1 MPSSNPV
8 DYGADPCGLRNSA
21 WAINECLLAAGRCD
35 FPAGTFLLGSS
46 PGANITQSQRTGG
59 YTTFTTA
66 TPHGLVLGEKITLY
80 GLTVIYIDPST
91 GAASN
96 LGPGQLGFQVTA
108 IYSPNS
114 FQVLMPGANT
124 PLAVENGWINLIG
137 GGYTSSLVLG
147 YGNAIDNVEFVGKGI
162 GQTTLKFA
170 NHTSTKRLD
179 TYGFNIQM
187 IKTLGNYPGNG
198 AVGGV
203 GAYPGRPVD
212 SVNCKNTLIQGITFD
227 GNYTN
232 NSVADIAISSVS
244 RTGGVNTYTTAYPH
258 FITAV
263 ATPSYSPPVVPSPYT
278 NVSEINQYISN
289 VTVGGASDISFNG
302 YGYVQNITQTTFQ
315 RDFRAVIIGGRNNG
329 FADIYTKHPE
339 WNFGFTLGDTVVIT
353 GMTDPAFNGTKTVAG
368 FLPGGQEFYC
378 SRITAPITLPAQN
391 GRVYS
396 PVYYPDVPATAQTT
410 AGVNSSYTV
419 AGINHRG
426 ENAVFRDNQFYDFG
440 VGIADAETFIA
451 LSFLPMTVNTETQ
464 GARVINNKFGYQGR
478 NSIQSVLYPGNAE
491 ANTQCAIGG
500 FSSLIDPINVVS
512 RSAGVATYTCVMKHT
527 LRVGDV
533 VPVTMTAVQVVQRN
547 AGVATYTTYGR
558 HFANVGATVKI
569 QGILTDPSFNG
580 TWTVASIVD
589 DFNFTVAQVLPNVP
603 ATVVGN
609 ASYQP
614 PVSANATVVS
624 VPNSNQFTVA
634 APGPNILPG
643 LYLDGSVEMLRSQR
657 ILAAGCTFERNEV
670 RGGPNKVN
678 QQSPVHAITVRETL
692 NAEVRYNNFDGFTG
706 TCFYV
711 DSYQHFGTRI
721 HNNSALDICAFIALN
736 VQDWYELI
744 GPLTANP
751 NPYSTLISAHRDMV
765 VENNDVLLQGPGTW
779 YYQTAFDPLDAA
791 FIVLNHDVDRSK
803 WYYPT
808 DYQIP
813 IASVSRNGSGIS
825 TFTTASAHE
834 LQVGMQ
840 ISTVGVTDGTFNGVF
855 TVASTPATTTFTVA
869 NPGAV
874 VSSSGGFVG
883 INTPVKF
890 NWEMLPIAYQRTANV
905 ATFTTNK
912 VHHLSI
918 GDHVTTEGFLNTSFN
933 DENIVTGTPTPTT
946 FTCANVGPDV
956 PLTSATGSFFRYVSN
971 VQITCNTVRRLS
983 GQDLVRNN
991 GGRFGAVF
999 LAGRPD
1005 RCVAPLDQ
1013 FFYFDCPEGC
1023 LDLQCDPGPCKPND
1037 YSYRI

>member
-46 PGANITQSQRTGG
+46 PGAKIINRIRTGG
-59 YTTFTTA
+59 VATFNTS
-66 TPHGLVLGEKITLY
+66 TPHGLVTNEKITLY
-80 GLTVIYIDPST
+80 GFSDSTFNGT
-91 GAASN
+91 GAS
-96 LGPGQLGFQVTA
+96 QLGFQVVSIINPTRFTA
-108 IYSPNS
+108 A
-114 FQVLMPGANT
+114 VPGPDT
-124 PLAVENGWINLIG
+124 GLVTEDGWINLIG

-212 SVNCKNTLIQGITFD
+212 SINCKNTLIQGITFD

-500 FSSLIDPINVVS
+500 FSSLVNPINVVS

-533 VPVTMTAVQVVQRN
+533 VTVSGFSAAPTFNGTATVISVPDSYRFTAAN
-547 AGVATYTTYGR
+547 AGV
-558 HFANVGATVKI
+558 NVV
-569 QGILTDPSFNG
+569 
-580 TWTVASIVD
+580 
-589 DFNFTVAQVLPNVP
+589 
-603 ATVVGN
+603 
-609 ASYQP
+609 
-614 PVSANATVVS
+614 
-624 VPNSNQFTVA
+624 
-634 APGPNILPG
+634 PG
-643 LYLDGSVEMLRSQR
+643 LYIDGSVEMLRSQR

-883 INTPVKF
+883 INIPVKF

>member
-46 PGANITQSQRTGG
+46 PGAKIINRIRTGG
-59 YTTFTTA
+59 VATFNTS
-66 TPHGLVLGEKITLY
+66 TPHGLVTNEKITLY
-80 GLTVIYIDPST
+80 GFSDSTFNGT
-91 GAASN
+91 GAS
-96 LGPGQLGFQVTA
+96 QLGFQVVSIINPTRFTA
-108 IYSPNS
+108 A
-114 FQVLMPGANT
+114 VPGPDT
-124 PLAVENGWINLIG
+124 GLVTEDGWINLIG

-212 SVNCKNTLIQGITFD
+212 SINCKNTLIQGITFD

-263 ATPSYSPPVVPSPYT
+263 ATPSYSPPVVPSPYI

-353 GMTDPAFNGTKTVAG
+353 GMTDPAFNGTKTVDG

-378 SRITAPITLPAQN
+378 FRATAPITLPAQN

-396 PVYYPDVPATAQTT
+396 PTYYPDVPATAQTT

-500 FSSLIDPINVVS
+500 FSSLVNPINVVS

-533 VPVTMTAVQVVQRN
+533 VTVSGFSAAPTFNGTATVISVPDSYRFTAAN
-547 AGVATYTTYGR
+547 AGV
-558 HFANVGATVKI
+558 NV
-569 QGILTDPSFNG
+569 
-580 TWTVASIVD
+580 
-589 DFNFTVAQVLPNVP
+589 
-603 ATVVGN
+603 
-609 ASYQP
+609 
-614 PVSANATVVS
+614 
-624 VPNSNQFTVA
+624 
-634 APGPNILPG
+634 LPG
-643 LYLDGSVEMLRSQR
+643 LYIDGSVEMLRSQR

-692 NAEVRYNNFDGFTG
+692 NAEVRYNNFNGFTG

>member
-46 PGANITQSQRTGG
+46 PGAKIINRIRTGG
-59 YTTFTTA
+59 VATFNTS
-66 TPHGLVLGEKITLY
+66 TPHGLIANEKITLY
-80 GLTVIYIDPST
+80 GFSDSTFNGT
-91 GAASN
+91 GAS
-96 LGPGQLGFQVTA
+96 QLGFQVVSIINPTRFTA
-108 IYSPNS
+108 A
-114 FQVLMPGANT
+114 VPGADT
-124 PLAVENGWINLIG
+124 GLVTEDGWINLIG

-147 YGNAIDNVEFVGKGI
+147 YGLATDNVEFVGKGI

-212 SVNCKNTLIQGITFD
+212 ATNCKNTLIQGITFD

-244 RTGGVNTYTTAYPH
+244 RTAGVNTYTTAYPH
-258 FITAV
+258 FITAG

-302 YGYVQNITQTTFQ
+302 YGYVQNITQNTFQ

-329 FADIYTKHPE
+329 FADIYTKHPQ

-396 PVYYPDVPATAQTT
+396 PTYYPDVPATAQTT

-500 FSSLIDPINVVS
+500 FSSLVNPINVVS

-533 VPVTMTAVQVVQRN
+533 VAVSGFSADPTFNGTVTVISVPDNYRFTAAN
-547 AGVATYTTYGR
+547 AGV
-558 HFANVGATVKI
+558 NV
-569 QGILTDPSFNG
+569 
-580 TWTVASIVD
+580 
-589 DFNFTVAQVLPNVP
+589 VP
-603 ATVVGN
+603 GK
-609 ASYQP
+609 Y
-614 PVSANATVVS
+614 
-624 VPNSNQFTVA
+624 
-634 APGPNILPG
+634 I
-643 LYLDGSVEMLRSQR
+643 DGSVEMLRSQR

-721 HNNSALDICAFIALN
+721 HNNSALEICAFIALN

-813 IASVSRNGSGIS
+813 INPPLASPAGASRDGSGIS
-825 TFTTASAHE
+825 TFTTQSAHE
-834 LQVGMQ
+834 LQVGMEV
-840 ISTVGVTDGTFNGVF
+840 SVVGVADGTFNGVF
-855 TVASTPATTTFTVA
+855 TVLTVPAANQFTVT

-874 VSSSGGFVG
+874 TASAGGFVG
-883 INTPVKF
+883 INLPVKF
-890 NWEMLPIAYQRTANV
+890 PWEMLPIAYQRTSNV

-912 VHHLSI
+912 AHHLSI
-918 GDHVTTEGFLNTSFN
+918 GDHVTTEGFINTSFN

-956 PLTSATGSFFRYVSN
+956 AFTSATGSFFRYVSN

-991 GGRFGAVF
+991 GGRFGATF

-1013 FFYFDCPEGC
+1013 FFYFDCPGGC

>member
-46 PGANITQSQRTGG
+46 PGAKIINRIRTGG
-59 YTTFTTA
+59 VATFNTS
-66 TPHGLVLGEKITLY
+66 TPHGLVTNEKITLY
-80 GLTVIYIDPST
+80 GFSDSTFNGT
-91 GAASN
+91 GAS
-96 LGPGQLGFQVTA
+96 QLGFQVVSIINPTRFTA
-108 IYSPNS
+108 A
-114 FQVLMPGANT
+114 VPGPDT
-124 PLAVENGWINLIG
+124 GLVTEDGWINLIG

-329 FADIYTKHPE
+329 FADIYTKHPQ

-396 PVYYPDVPATAQTT
+396 PTYYPDVPATAQTT

-500 FSSLIDPINVVS
+500 FSSLVNPINVVS

-533 VPVTMTAVQVVQRN
+533 VTVSGFSAAPTFNGTATVISVPDSYRFTAAN
-547 AGVATYTTYGR
+547 AGV
-558 HFANVGATVKI
+558 NVV
-569 QGILTDPSFNG
+569 
-580 TWTVASIVD
+580 
-589 DFNFTVAQVLPNVP
+589 
-603 ATVVGN
+603 
-609 ASYQP
+609 
-614 PVSANATVVS
+614 
-624 VPNSNQFTVA
+624 
-634 APGPNILPG
+634 PG
-643 LYLDGSVEMLRSQR
+643 LYIDGSVEMLRSQR

-883 INTPVKF
+883 INIPVKF

>member
-21 WAINECLLAAGRCD
+21 WAINECLLTAGRCD

-46 PGANITQSQRTGG
+46 PGAKIINRIRTGG
-59 YTTFTTA
+59 VATFNTS
-66 TPHGLVLGEKITLY
+66 TPHGLVANEKITLY
-80 GLTVIYIDPST
+80 GFSDSTFNGT
-91 GAASN
+91 GAS
-96 LGPGQLGFQVTA
+96 QFGFQVVSIINPTRFTA
-108 IYSPNS
+108 A
-114 FQVLMPGANT
+114 VPGADT
-124 PLAVENGWINLIG
+124 GLVTEDGWINLIG

-147 YGNAIDNVEFVGKGI
+147 YGLATDNVEFVGKGI

-187 IKTLGNYPGNG
+187 IKTLGNYAGSG
-198 AVGGV
+198 VVGGA

-212 SVNCKNTLIQGITFD
+212 ATNCKNTLIQGITFD
-227 GNYTN
+227 GNYAN
-232 NSVADIAISSVS
+232 NSVADIAITSVS
-244 RTGGVNTYTTAYPH
+244 RTAGVNTYTTAYPH
-258 FITAV
+258 FITAA

-278 NVSEINQYISN
+278 NFSEINQYISN
-289 VTVGGASDISFNG
+289 VTIGGVSDISFNG
-302 YGYVQNITQTTFQ
+302 YGYVQNITQQTFQ

-329 FADIYTKHPE
+329 FADIYTKHPQ

-396 PVYYPDVPATAQTT
+396 PTYYPDVPATAQTT

-451 LSFLPMTVNTETQ
+451 LSFLPMTVDTETQ
-464 GARVINNKFGYQGR
+464 GVRVINNKFGYQGR

-500 FSSLIDPINVVS
+500 FSSLVNPINVVS

-533 VPVTMTAVQVVQRN
+533 VAVSGFSADPTFNGTVTVISVPDNYRFTAAN
-547 AGVATYTTYGR
+547 AGV
-558 HFANVGATVKI
+558 NV
-569 QGILTDPSFNG
+569 
-580 TWTVASIVD
+580 
-589 DFNFTVAQVLPNVP
+589 VP
-603 ATVVGN
+603 GK
-609 ASYQP
+609 Y
-614 PVSANATVVS
+614 
-624 VPNSNQFTVA
+624 
-634 APGPNILPG
+634 I
-643 LYLDGSVEMLRSQR
+643 DGSVEMLRSQR

-721 HNNSALDICAFIALN
+721 HNNSALEICAFIALN

-813 IASVSRNGSGIS
+813 INPPLASPAGASRDGSGIS
-825 TFTTASAHE
+825 TFTTQSAHE
-834 LQVGMQ
+834 LQVGMEV
-840 ISTVGVTDGTFNGVF
+840 SVVGVADGTFNGVF
-855 TVASTPATTTFTVA
+855 TVLTVPAANQFTVT

-883 INTPVKF
+883 INLPVKF
-890 NWEMLPIAYQRTANV
+890 PWEMLPIAYQRTSNV

-912 VHHLSI
+912 AHHLSI
-918 GDHVTTEGFLNTSFN
+918 GDHVTTEGFINTSFN

-946 FTCANVGPDV
+946 FTCTNVGPDV
-956 PLTSATGSFFRYVSN
+956 AFTSATGSFFRYVSN
-971 VQITCNTVRRLS
+971 IQITCNTVRRLS

-991 GGRFGAVF
+991 GGRFGASF

-1013 FFYFDCPEGC
+1013 FFYFDCPGGC
-1023 LDLQCDPGPCKPND
+1023 LDLQCDPGPCKPDD

>member
-1 MPSSNPV
+1 
-8 DYGADPCGLRNSA
+8 
-21 WAINECLLAAGRCD
+21 
-35 FPAGTFLLGSS
+35 
-46 PGANITQSQRTGG
+46 
-59 YTTFTTA
+59 
-66 TPHGLVLGEKITLY
+66 
-80 GLTVIYIDPST
+80 
-91 GAASN
+91 
-96 LGPGQLGFQVTA
+96 
-108 IYSPNS
+108 
-114 FQVLMPGANT
+114 
-124 PLAVENGWINLIG
+124 
-137 GGYTSSLVLG
+137 
-147 YGNAIDNVEFVGKGI
+147 
-162 GQTTLKFA
+162 
-170 NHTSTKRLD
+170 
-179 TYGFNIQM
+179 
-187 IKTLGNYPGNG
+187 
-198 AVGGV
+198 
-203 GAYPGRPVD
+203 
-212 SVNCKNTLIQGITFD
+212 
-227 GNYTN
+227 
-232 NSVADIAISSVS
+232 
-244 RTGGVNTYTTAYPH
+244 
-258 FITAV
+258 
-263 ATPSYSPPVVPSPYT
+263 
-278 NVSEINQYISN
+278 
-289 VTVGGASDISFNG
+289 
-302 YGYVQNITQTTFQ
+302 
-315 RDFRAVIIGGRNNG
+315 
-329 FADIYTKHPE
+329 
-339 WNFGFTLGDTVVIT
+339 
-353 GMTDPAFNGTKTVAG
+353 MTDPAFNGTKTVAG

-500 FSSLIDPINVVS
+500 FSSLVNPINVVS

-533 VPVTMTAVQVVQRN
+533 VTVSGFSAAPTFNGTATVISVPDSYRFTAAN
-547 AGVATYTTYGR
+547 AGV
-558 HFANVGATVKI
+558 NVV
-569 QGILTDPSFNG
+569 
-580 TWTVASIVD
+580 
-589 DFNFTVAQVLPNVP
+589 
-603 ATVVGN
+603 
-609 ASYQP
+609 
-614 PVSANATVVS
+614 
-624 VPNSNQFTVA
+624 
-634 APGPNILPG
+634 PG
-643 LYLDGSVEMLRSQR
+643 LYIDGSVEMLRSQR

-813 IASVSRNGSGIS
+813 IDPRWRLRSRMRNGSGIS

-834 LQVGMQ
+834 LQVGMEV
-840 ISTVGVTDGTFNGVF
+840 SVVGVTDGTFNGVF
-855 TVASTPATTTFTVA
+855 TVAHRPALRSFTVA

-883 INTPVKF
+883 INIPVKF

-956 PLTSATGSFFRYVSN
+956 PFTSATGSFFRYVSN

>member
-1 MPSSNPV
+1 M
-8 DYGADPCGLRNSA
+8 RNSA

-46 PGANITQSQRTGG
+46 PGAKIINRIRTGG
-59 YTTFTTA
+59 VATFNTS
-66 TPHGLVLGEKITLY
+66 TPHGLVTNEKITLY
-80 GLTVIYIDPST
+80 GFSDSTFNGT
-91 GAASN
+91 GAS
-96 LGPGQLGFQVTA
+96 QLGFQVVSIINPTRFTA
-108 IYSPNS
+108 A
-114 FQVLMPGANT
+114 VPGPDT
-124 PLAVENGWINLIG
+124 GLVTEDGWINLIG

-329 FADIYTKHPE
+329 FADIYTKHPQ

-396 PVYYPDVPATAQTT
+396 PTYYPDVPATAQTT

-500 FSSLIDPINVVS
+500 FSSLVNPINVVS

-533 VPVTMTAVQVVQRN
+533 VTVSGFSAAPTFNGTATVISVPDSYRFTAAN
-547 AGVATYTTYGR
+547 AGV
-558 HFANVGATVKI
+558 NVV
-569 QGILTDPSFNG
+569 
-580 TWTVASIVD
+580 
-589 DFNFTVAQVLPNVP
+589 
-603 ATVVGN
+603 
-609 ASYQP
+609 
-614 PVSANATVVS
+614 
-624 VPNSNQFTVA
+624 
-634 APGPNILPG
+634 PG
-643 LYLDGSVEMLRSQR
+643 LYIDGSVEMLRSQR

-883 INTPVKF
+883 INIPVKF

>member
-1 MPSSNPV
+1 M
-8 DYGADPCGLRNSA
+8 A
-21 WAINECLLAAGRCD
+21 
-35 FPAGTFLLGSS
+35 TFNTS
-46 PGANITQSQRTGG
+46 
-59 YTTFTTA
+59 
-66 TPHGLVLGEKITLY
+66 TPHGLVTNEKITLY
-80 GLTVIYIDPST
+80 GFSDSTFNGT
-91 GAASN
+91 GAS
-96 LGPGQLGFQVTA
+96 QLGFQVVSIINPTRFTA
-108 IYSPNS
+108 A
-114 FQVLMPGANT
+114 VPGPDT
-124 PLAVENGWINLIG
+124 GLVTEDGWINLIG

-329 FADIYTKHPE
+329 FADIYTKHPQ

-396 PVYYPDVPATAQTT
+396 PTYYPDVPATAQTT

-500 FSSLIDPINVVS
+500 FSSLVNPINVVS

-533 VPVTMTAVQVVQRN
+533 VTVSGFSADPTFNGTATVISIPDSYRFTAAN
-547 AGVATYTTYGR
+547 AGV
-558 HFANVGATVKI
+558 NVV
-569 QGILTDPSFNG
+569 
-580 TWTVASIVD
+580 
-589 DFNFTVAQVLPNVP
+589 
-603 ATVVGN
+603 
-609 ASYQP
+609 
-614 PVSANATVVS
+614 
-624 VPNSNQFTVA
+624 
-634 APGPNILPG
+634 PG
-643 LYLDGSVEMLRSQR
+643 LYIDGSVEMLRSQR

-855 TVASTPATTTFTVA
+855 TVASTPATTTFTVT

-883 INTPVKF
+883 INIPVKF

-956 PLTSATGSFFRYVSN
+956 PFTSATGSFFRYVSN

>member
-46 PGANITQSQRTGG
+46 PGAKIINRIRTGG
-59 YTTFTTA
+59 VATFNTS
-66 TPHGLVLGEKITLY
+66 TPHGLVANEKITLY
-80 GLTVIYIDPST
+80 GFSDSTFNGT
-91 GAASN
+91 GAS
-96 LGPGQLGFQVTA
+96 QLGFQVVSIINPTRFTA
-108 IYSPNS
+108 A
-114 FQVLMPGANT
+114 VPGPDT
-124 PLAVENGWINLIG
+124 GLVTEDGWINLIG

-179 TYGFNIQM
+179 VYGFNIQM

-396 PVYYPDVPATAQTT
+396 PTYYPDVPATAQTT

-500 FSSLIDPINVVS
+500 FSSLVNPINVVS

-533 VPVTMTAVQVVQRN
+533 VTVSGFSAAPTFNGTATVISVPDSYRFTAAN
-547 AGVATYTTYGR
+547 AGV
-558 HFANVGATVKI
+558 NVV
-569 QGILTDPSFNG
+569 
-580 TWTVASIVD
+580 
-589 DFNFTVAQVLPNVP
+589 
-603 ATVVGN
+603 
-609 ASYQP
+609 
-614 PVSANATVVS
+614 
-624 VPNSNQFTVA
+624 
-634 APGPNILPG
+634 PG
-643 LYLDGSVEMLRSQR
+643 LYIDGSVEMLRSQR

-855 TVASTPATTTFTVA
+855 TVASTPATTTFTVT

-874 VSSSGGFVG
+874 ATSAGGFVG
-883 INTPVKF
+883 INIPVKF

>member
-46 PGANITQSQRTGG
+46 PGAKIINRIRTGG
-59 YTTFTTA
+59 VATFNTS
-66 TPHGLVLGEKITLY
+66 TPHGLVTNEKITLY
-80 GLTVIYIDPST
+80 GFSDSTFNGT
-91 GAASN
+91 GAS
-96 LGPGQLGFQVTA
+96 QLGFQVVSIINPTRFTA
-108 IYSPNS
+108 A
-114 FQVLMPGANT
+114 VPGPDT
-124 PLAVENGWINLIG
+124 GLVTEDGWINLIG

-212 SVNCKNTLIQGITFD
+212 SINCKNTLIQGITFD

-339 WNFGFTLGDTVVIT
+339 WNFGFTFGDTVVIT

-396 PVYYPDVPATAQTT
+396 PTYYPDVPATAQTT

-478 NSIQSVLYPGNAE
+478 NSIQSVLYPGSAE

-500 FSSLIDPINVVS
+500 FSSLVNPINVVS

-533 VPVTMTAVQVVQRN
+533 VTVSGFSAAPTFNGTATVISVPDSYRFTAAN
-547 AGVATYTTYGR
+547 AGV
-558 HFANVGATVKI
+558 NVV
-569 QGILTDPSFNG
+569 
-580 TWTVASIVD
+580 
-589 DFNFTVAQVLPNVP
+589 
-603 ATVVGN
+603 
-609 ASYQP
+609 
-614 PVSANATVVS
+614 
-624 VPNSNQFTVA
+624 
-634 APGPNILPG
+634 PG
-643 LYLDGSVEMLRSQR
+643 LYIDGSVEMLRSQR

-855 TVASTPATTTFTVA
+855 TVASTPAPTTFTVA

-883 INTPVKF
+883 INIPVKF

>member
-46 PGANITQSQRTGG
+46 PGAKIINRIRTGG
-59 YTTFTTA
+59 VATFNTS
-66 TPHGLVLGEKITLY
+66 TPHGLVTNEKITLY
-80 GLTVIYIDPST
+80 GFSDSTFNGT
-91 GAASN
+91 GAS
-96 LGPGQLGFQVTA
+96 QLGFQVVSIINPTRFTA
-108 IYSPNS
+108 A
-114 FQVLMPGANT
+114 VPGPDT
-124 PLAVENGWINLIG
+124 GLVTEDGWINLIG

-212 SVNCKNTLIQGITFD
+212 SINCKNTLIQGITFD

-329 FADIYTKHPE
+329 FADIYTKHPQ

-396 PVYYPDVPATAQTT
+396 PTYYPDVPATAQTT

-500 FSSLIDPINVVS
+500 FSSLVNPINVVS

-533 VPVTMTAVQVVQRN
+533 VTVSGFSADPTFNGTATVISVPDSYRFTAAN
-547 AGVATYTTYGR
+547 AGV
-558 HFANVGATVKI
+558 NVV
-569 QGILTDPSFNG
+569 
-580 TWTVASIVD
+580 
-589 DFNFTVAQVLPNVP
+589 
-603 ATVVGN
+603 
-609 ASYQP
+609 
-614 PVSANATVVS
+614 
-624 VPNSNQFTVA
+624 
-634 APGPNILPG
+634 PG
-643 LYLDGSVEMLRSQR
+643 LYIDGSVEMLRSQR

-813 IASVSRNGSGIS
+813 INPPSASPAGASRNGSGIS

-834 LQVGMQ
+834 LQVGMEV
-840 ISTVGVTDGTFNGVF
+840 SVVGVADGTFNGVF
-855 TVASTPATTTFTVA
+855 TVLTVPASNQFTVA

-883 INTPVKF
+883 INIPVKF

-956 PLTSATGSFFRYVSN
+956 PFTSATGSFFRYVSN

>member
-1 MPSSNPV
+1 M
-8 DYGADPCGLRNSA
+8 
-21 WAINECLLAAGRCD
+21 
-35 FPAGTFLLGSS
+35 
-46 PGANITQSQRTGG
+46 
-59 YTTFTTA
+59 
-66 TPHGLVLGEKITLY
+66 
-80 GLTVIYIDPST
+80 
-91 GAASN
+91 
-96 LGPGQLGFQVTA
+96 
-108 IYSPNS
+108 
-114 FQVLMPGANT
+114 
-124 PLAVENGWINLIG
+124 
-137 GGYTSSLVLG
+137 
-147 YGNAIDNVEFVGKGI
+147 
-162 GQTTLKFA
+162 
-170 NHTSTKRLD
+170 
-179 TYGFNIQM
+179 
-187 IKTLGNYPGNG
+187 
-198 AVGGV
+198 
-203 GAYPGRPVD
+203 
-212 SVNCKNTLIQGITFD
+212 
-227 GNYTN
+227 
-232 NSVADIAISSVS
+232 
-244 RTGGVNTYTTAYPH
+244 
-258 FITAV
+258 
-263 ATPSYSPPVVPSPYT
+263 ATPSYAPPVVPSPYT

-289 VTVGGASDISFNG
+289 VTIGGVSDISFNG
-302 YGYVQNITQTTFQ
+302 YGYVQNITQQTFQ

-329 FADIYTKHPE
+329 FADIYTKHPQ
-339 WNFGFTLGDTVVIT
+339 WNFGFTLGDSVVIT
-353 GMTDPAFNGTKTVAG
+353 GMTDPAFNGTKTVDG

-378 SRITAPITLPAQN
+378 FRATAPITLPAQN

-396 PVYYPDVPATAQTT
+396 PTYYPDVPATAQST

-451 LSFLPMTVNTETQ
+451 LSFLPMTVDTETQ
-464 GARVINNKFGYQGR
+464 GVRVINNKFGYQGR

-500 FSSLIDPINVVS
+500 FSSLVNPINVVS

-533 VPVTMTAVQVVQRN
+533 VAVSGFSADPTFNGTVTVISVPDNYRFTAAN
-547 AGVATYTTYGR
+547 AGV
-558 HFANVGATVKI
+558 NV
-569 QGILTDPSFNG
+569 
-580 TWTVASIVD
+580 
-589 DFNFTVAQVLPNVP
+589 VP
-603 ATVVGN
+603 GK
-609 ASYQP
+609 Y
-614 PVSANATVVS
+614 
-624 VPNSNQFTVA
+624 
-634 APGPNILPG
+634 I
-643 LYLDGSVEMLRSQR
+643 DGSVEMLRSQR

-721 HNNSALDICAFIALN
+721 HNNSALEICAFIALN

-813 IASVSRNGSGIS
+813 ISSVSRNGSGIS
-825 TFTTASAHE
+825 TFTTASVHE

-855 TVASTPATTTFTVA
+855 TVASTPAPTTFTVT

-883 INTPVKF
+883 INLPVKF
-890 NWEMLPIAYQRTANV
+890 PWEMLPIAYQRTSNV

-912 VHHLSI
+912 AHHLSI
-918 GDHVTTEGFLNTSFN
+918 GDHVTTEGFINISFN

-956 PLTSATGSFFRYVSN
+956 AFTSATGSFFRYVSN

-991 GGRFGAVF
+991 GGRFGATF

-1013 FFYFDCPEGC
+1013 FFYFDCPGGC
-1023 LDLQCDPGPCKPND
+1023 LDLQCDPGPCKPDD

>member
-1 MPSSNPV
+1 M
-8 DYGADPCGLRNSA
+8 A
-21 WAINECLLAAGRCD
+21 
-35 FPAGTFLLGSS
+35 TFNTS
-46 PGANITQSQRTGG
+46 
-59 YTTFTTA
+59 
-66 TPHGLVLGEKITLY
+66 TPHGLVANEKITLY
-80 GLTVIYIDPST
+80 GFSDST
-91 GAASN
+91 FNGTGVS
-96 LGPGQLGFQVTA
+96 QLGFQVVSIINPTRFTA
-108 IYSPNS
+108 A
-114 FQVLMPGANT
+114 VPGPDT
-124 PLAVENGWINLIG
+124 GLVTEDGWINLIG

-187 IKTLGNYPGNG
+187 IKTLGNYAGSG
-198 AVGGV
+198 VVGGV

-212 SVNCKNTLIQGITFD
+212 SINCKNTLIQGITFD

-244 RTGGVNTYTTAYPH
+244 RTAGVNTYTTAYPH
-258 FITAV
+258 FITAG
-263 ATPSYSPPVVPSPYT
+263 ATPSYSPPIVPPPYT
-278 NVSEINQYISN
+278 NVSEINQYIVN
-289 VTVGGASDISFNG
+289 VKTGGVADGSFTG
-302 YGYVQNITQTTFQ
+302 YGNVQNITQSTFQ
-315 RDFRAVIIGGRNNG
+315 RDIRAVIIGGRNNG
-329 FADIYTKHPE
+329 FADIYTKHPD
-339 WNFGFTLGDTVVIT
+339 WNFGFTIGDSVVIT

-378 SRITAPITLPAQN
+378 SRVTAPITLPAQN

-396 PVYYPDVPATAQTT
+396 PTYYPDVLATAQTT

-500 FSSLIDPINVVS
+500 FSSLVNPINVVS

-533 VPVTMTAVQVVQRN
+533 VPVTMGNYVFGIVSAQRQSNVVTFTTSQKHFLAPGNTVSVDVSDNSFDGSFAVV
-547 AGVATYTTYGR
+547 
-558 HFANVGATVKI
+558 NVI
-569 QGILTDPSFNG
+569 NDLT
-580 TWTVASIVD
+580 
-589 DFNFTVAQVLPNVP
+589 FTVAQVGVDVFP
-603 ATVVGN
+603 AIVVTGYGIVN
-609 ASYQP
+609 LALSG
-614 PVSANATVVS
+614 SLTVVS
-624 VPNSNQFTVA
+624 TPDSYRFTA
-634 APGPNILPG
+634 NIAGNNISPGAYI
-643 LYLDGSVEMLRSQR
+643 DGSVEMLRSQR

-813 IASVSRNGSGIS
+813 INPPSASPAGASRNGSGIS

-834 LQVGMQ
+834 LQVGMEV
-840 ISTVGVTDGTFNGVF
+840 SVVGVADGTFNGVF
-855 TVASTPATTTFTVA
+855 TVLTVPAANQFTVA

-890 NWEMLPIAYQRTANV
+890 NWEMLPIAYQRTSNV

-912 VHHLSI
+912 AHHLSI
-918 GDHVTTEGFLNTSFN
+918 GDHVTTEGFINTSFN

-956 PLTSATGSFFRYVSN
+956 AFTSATGSFFRYVSN

-991 GGRFGAVF
+991 GGRFGATF

-1013 FFYFDCPEGC
+1013 FFYFDCPGGC
-1023 LDLQCDPGPCKPND
+1023 LDLQCDPGPCKPDD

>member
-46 PGANITQSQRTGG
+46 PGAKIINRIRTGG
-59 YTTFTTA
+59 VATFNTS
-66 TPHGLVLGEKITLY
+66 TPHGLVTNEKITLY
-80 GLTVIYIDPST
+80 GFSDSTFNGT
-91 GAASN
+91 GAS
-96 LGPGQLGFQVTA
+96 QLGFQVVSIINPTRFTA
-108 IYSPNS
+108 A
-114 FQVLMPGANT
+114 VPGPDT
-124 PLAVENGWINLIG
+124 GLVTEDGWINLIG

-396 PVYYPDVPATAQTT
+396 PTYYPDVPATAQTT

-500 FSSLIDPINVVS
+500 FSSLVNPINVVS

-533 VPVTMTAVQVVQRN
+533 VTVSGFSAAPTFNGTATVISVPDSYRFTAAN
-547 AGVATYTTYGR
+547 AGV
-558 HFANVGATVKI
+558 NVV
-569 QGILTDPSFNG
+569 
-580 TWTVASIVD
+580 
-589 DFNFTVAQVLPNVP
+589 
-603 ATVVGN
+603 
-609 ASYQP
+609 
-614 PVSANATVVS
+614 
-624 VPNSNQFTVA
+624 
-634 APGPNILPG
+634 PG
-643 LYLDGSVEMLRSQR
+643 LYIDGSVEMLRSQR

-813 IASVSRNGSGIS
+813 INPPLASPAGASRNGSGIS

-834 LQVGMQ
+834 LQVGMEV
-840 ISTVGVTDGTFNGVF
+840 SVVGVADGTFNGVF
-855 TVASTPATTTFTVA
+855 TVLTVPASNQFTVA

-874 VSSSGGFVG
+874 ASSSGGFVG
-883 INTPVKF
+883 INIPVKF

>member
-1 MPSSNPV
+1 MN
-8 DYGADPCGLRNSA
+8 
-21 WAINECLLAAGRCD
+21 
-35 FPAGTFLLGSS
+35 
-46 PGANITQSQRTGG
+46 
-59 YTTFTTA
+59 
-66 TPHGLVLGEKITLY
+66 
-80 GLTVIYIDPST
+80 
-91 GAASN
+91 
-96 LGPGQLGFQVTA
+96 
-108 IYSPNS
+108 
-114 FQVLMPGANT
+114 
-124 PLAVENGWINLIG
+124 
-137 GGYTSSLVLG
+137 
-147 YGNAIDNVEFVGKGI
+147 
-162 GQTTLKFA
+162 
-170 NHTSTKRLD
+170 
-179 TYGFNIQM
+179 
-187 IKTLGNYPGNG
+187 
-198 AVGGV
+198 
-203 GAYPGRPVD
+203 
-212 SVNCKNTLIQGITFD
+212 
-227 GNYTN
+227 
-232 NSVADIAISSVS
+232 
-244 RTGGVNTYTTAYPH
+244 
-258 FITAV
+258 
-263 ATPSYSPPVVPSPYT
+263 
-278 NVSEINQYISN
+278 
-289 VTVGGASDISFNG
+289 
-302 YGYVQNITQTTFQ
+302 
-315 RDFRAVIIGGRNNG
+315 
-329 FADIYTKHPE
+329 
-339 WNFGFTLGDTVVIT
+339 
-353 GMTDPAFNGTKTVAG
+353 
-368 FLPGGQEFYC
+368 
-378 SRITAPITLPAQN
+378 
-391 GRVYS
+391 
-396 PVYYPDVPATAQTT
+396 
-410 AGVNSSYTV
+410 
-419 AGINHRG
+419 
-426 ENAVFRDNQFYDFG
+426 
-440 VGIADAETFIA
+440 
-451 LSFLPMTVNTETQ
+451 
-464 GARVINNKFGYQGR
+464 
-478 NSIQSVLYPGNAE
+478 
-491 ANTQCAIGG
+491 
-500 FSSLIDPINVVS
+500 PINVVS

-533 VPVTMTAVQVVQRN
+533 VTVSGFSAAPTFNGTATVISVPDSYRFTAAN
-547 AGVATYTTYGR
+547 AGV
-558 HFANVGATVKI
+558 NV
-569 QGILTDPSFNG
+569 
-580 TWTVASIVD
+580 
-589 DFNFTVAQVLPNVP
+589 
-603 ATVVGN
+603 
-609 ASYQP
+609 
-614 PVSANATVVS
+614 
-624 VPNSNQFTVA
+624 
-634 APGPNILPG
+634 LPG
-643 LYLDGSVEMLRSQR
+643 LYIDGSVEMLRSQR

-692 NAEVRYNNFDGFTG
+692 NAEVRYNNFNGFTG

-855 TVASTPATTTFTVA
+855 TVASTPAPTTFTVA

-883 INTPVKF
+883 INIPVKF

>member
-21 WAINECLLAAGRCD
+21 SAINECLLTAGRCD

-46 PGANITQSQRTGG
+46 PGAKIINRIRTGG
-59 YTTFTTA
+59 VATFNTS
-66 TPHGLVLGEKITLY
+66 TPHGLVANEKITLY
-80 GLTVIYIDPST
+80 GFSDSTFNGT
-91 GAASN
+91 GAS
-96 LGPGQLGFQVTA
+96 QLGFQVVSIINPTRFTA
-108 IYSPNS
+108 A
-114 FQVLMPGANT
+114 VPGADT
-124 PLAVENGWINLIG
+124 GLVTEDGWINLIG

-147 YGNAIDNVEFVGKGI
+147 YGLATDNVEFVGKGI

-187 IKTLGNYPGNG
+187 IKTLGNYAGSG
-198 AVGGV
+198 VVGGA
-203 GAYPGRPVD
+203 GAYPSRPVD
-212 SVNCKNTLIQGITFD
+212 ATNCKNTLIQGITFD
-227 GNYTN
+227 GNYAN

-244 RTGGVNTYTTAYPH
+244 RTAGVNTYTTAYPH

-289 VTVGGASDISFNG
+289 VTIGGVSDISFNG
-302 YGYVQNITQTTFQ
+302 YGYVQNITQQTFQ

-329 FADIYTKHPE
+329 FADIYTKHPQ
-339 WNFGFTLGDTVVIT
+339 WNFGFTLGDSVVIT
-353 GMTDPAFNGTKTVAG
+353 GMTDPAFNGTKTVDG

-378 SRITAPITLPAQN
+378 FRATAPITLPAQN

-396 PVYYPDVPATAQTT
+396 PTYYPDVPATAQST

-451 LSFLPMTVNTETQ
+451 LSFLPMTVDTETQ
-464 GARVINNKFGYQGR
+464 GVRVINNKFGYQGR

-500 FSSLIDPINVVS
+500 FSSLVNPINVVS

-533 VPVTMTAVQVVQRN
+533 VTVSGFSAAPTFNGTATVISVPDSYRFTAAN
-547 AGVATYTTYGR
+547 AGV
-558 HFANVGATVKI
+558 NVV
-569 QGILTDPSFNG
+569 
-580 TWTVASIVD
+580 
-589 DFNFTVAQVLPNVP
+589 
-603 ATVVGN
+603 
-609 ASYQP
+609 
-614 PVSANATVVS
+614 
-624 VPNSNQFTVA
+624 
-634 APGPNILPG
+634 PG
-643 LYLDGSVEMLRSQR
+643 LYIDGSVEMLRSQR

-825 TFTTASAHE
+825 TFTTASVHE

-855 TVASTPATTTFTVA
+855 TVASTPAPTTFTVT

-933 DENIVTGTPTPTT
+933 DENIVTGTPTTTT
-946 FTCANVGPDV
+946 FTCANLGPDV
-956 PLTSATGSFFRYVSN
+956 AFTSATGNFFRYVSN

-991 GGRFGAVF
+991 GGRFGATF

-1013 FFYFDCPEGC
+1013 FFYFDCPGGC
-1023 LDLQCDPGPCKPND
+1023 LDLQCDPGPCKPDD

>member
-589 DFNFTVAQVLPNVP
+589 DFNFTVAQALPNVF
-603 ATVVGN
+603 
-609 ASYQP
+609 P
-614 PVSANATVVS
+614 PVAANVNLYVNSTVVS
-624 VPNSNQFTVA
+624 VPDAFKFTVN

-643 LYLDGSVEMLRSQR
+643 LYIDGSVEMLRSQR

-883 INTPVKF
+883 INIPVKF

>member
-1 MPSSNPV
+1 M
-8 DYGADPCGLRNSA
+8 A
-21 WAINECLLAAGRCD
+21 
-35 FPAGTFLLGSS
+35 TFNTS
-46 PGANITQSQRTGG
+46 
-59 YTTFTTA
+59 
-66 TPHGLVLGEKITLY
+66 TPHGLVTNEKITLY
-80 GLTVIYIDPST
+80 GFSDSTFNGT
-91 GAASN
+91 GAS
-96 LGPGQLGFQVTA
+96 QLGFQVVSIINPTRFTA
-108 IYSPNS
+108 A
-114 FQVLMPGANT
+114 VPGPDT
-124 PLAVENGWINLIG
+124 GLVTEDGWINLIG

-212 SVNCKNTLIQGITFD
+212 SINCKNTLIQGITFD

-500 FSSLIDPINVVS
+500 FSSLVNPINVVS
-512 RSAGVATYTCVMKHT
+512 RSAGVATYTCDMKHT

-533 VPVTMTAVQVVQRN
+533 VTVSGFSAAPTFNGTATVISVPDSYRFTAAN
-547 AGVATYTTYGR
+547 AGV
-558 HFANVGATVKI
+558 NVV
-569 QGILTDPSFNG
+569 
-580 TWTVASIVD
+580 
-589 DFNFTVAQVLPNVP
+589 
-603 ATVVGN
+603 
-609 ASYQP
+609 
-614 PVSANATVVS
+614 
-624 VPNSNQFTVA
+624 
-634 APGPNILPG
+634 PG
-643 LYLDGSVEMLRSQR
+643 LYIDGSVEMLRSQR

-813 IASVSRNGSGIS
+813 INPPLASPAGASRNGSGIS

-834 LQVGMQ
+834 LQVGMEV
-840 ISTVGVTDGTFNGVF
+840 SVVGVADGTFNGVF
-855 TVASTPATTTFTVA
+855 TVLTVPAANQFTVS

-874 VSSSGGFVG
+874 ATSAGGFVG
-883 INTPVKF
+883 INIPVKF

>member
-46 PGANITQSQRTGG
+46 PGAKIINRIRTGG
-59 YTTFTTA
+59 VATFNTS
-66 TPHGLVLGEKITLY
+66 TPHGLVANEKITLY
-80 GLTVIYIDPST
+80 GFSDSTFNGT
-91 GAASN
+91 GAS
-96 LGPGQLGFQVTA
+96 QLGFQVVSIINPTQFTA
-108 IYSPNS
+108 A
-114 FQVLMPGANT
+114 VPGPDT
-124 PLAVENGWINLIG
+124 GLVTEDGWINLIG

-289 VTVGGASDISFNG
+289 VTVGGLSDISFNG

-329 FADIYTKHPE
+329 FADIYTKHPD
-339 WNFGFTLGDTVVIT
+339 WNFGFTIGDSVVIT

-368 FLPGGQEFYC
+368 ILPGGQEFYC

-396 PVYYPDVPATAQTT
+396 PTYYPDVLATAQTT

-500 FSSLIDPINVVS
+500 FSSLVNPINVVS

-533 VPVTMTAVQVVQRN
+533 VTVSGFSAAPTFNGTATVISVPDSYRFTAAN
-547 AGVATYTTYGR
+547 AGV
-558 HFANVGATVKI
+558 NVV
-569 QGILTDPSFNG
+569 
-580 TWTVASIVD
+580 
-589 DFNFTVAQVLPNVP
+589 
-603 ATVVGN
+603 
-609 ASYQP
+609 
-614 PVSANATVVS
+614 
-624 VPNSNQFTVA
+624 
-634 APGPNILPG
+634 PG
-643 LYLDGSVEMLRSQR
+643 LYIDGSVEMLRSQR

-813 IASVSRNGSGIS
+813 INPPSASPAGASRNGSGIS

-834 LQVGMQ
+834 LQVGMEV
-840 ISTVGVTDGTFNGVF
+840 SVVGVADGTFNGVF
-855 TVASTPATTTFTVA
+855 TVLTVPASNQFTVA

-883 INTPVKF
+883 INIPVKF

>member
-1 MPSSNPV
+1 M
-8 DYGADPCGLRNSA
+8 A
-21 WAINECLLAAGRCD
+21 
-35 FPAGTFLLGSS
+35 TFNTS
-46 PGANITQSQRTGG
+46 
-59 YTTFTTA
+59 
-66 TPHGLVLGEKITLY
+66 TPHGLVTNEKITLY
-80 GLTVIYIDPST
+80 GFSDSTFNGT
-91 GAASN
+91 GAS
-96 LGPGQLGFQVTA
+96 QLGFQVVSIINPTRFTA
-108 IYSPNS
+108 A
-114 FQVLMPGANT
+114 VPGPDT
-124 PLAVENGWINLIG
+124 GLVTEDGWINLIG

-396 PVYYPDVPATAQTT
+396 PVYYPDVPVTAQTT

-500 FSSLIDPINVVS
+500 FSSLVNPINVVS

-533 VPVTMTAVQVVQRN
+533 VTVSGFSAAPTFNGTATVISVPDSYRFTAAN
-547 AGVATYTTYGR
+547 AGV
-558 HFANVGATVKI
+558 NVV
-569 QGILTDPSFNG
+569 
-580 TWTVASIVD
+580 
-589 DFNFTVAQVLPNVP
+589 
-603 ATVVGN
+603 
-609 ASYQP
+609 
-614 PVSANATVVS
+614 
-624 VPNSNQFTVA
+624 
-634 APGPNILPG
+634 PG
-643 LYLDGSVEMLRSQR
+643 LYIDGSVEMLRSQR

-883 INTPVKF
+883 INIPVKF

-946 FTCANVGPDV
+946 FTCANVGPNV

>member
-1 MPSSNPV
+1 
-8 DYGADPCGLRNSA
+8 
-21 WAINECLLAAGRCD
+21 
-35 FPAGTFLLGSS
+35 
-46 PGANITQSQRTGG
+46 
-59 YTTFTTA
+59 
-66 TPHGLVLGEKITLY
+66 
-80 GLTVIYIDPST
+80 
-91 GAASN
+91 
-96 LGPGQLGFQVTA
+96 
-108 IYSPNS
+108 
-114 FQVLMPGANT
+114 
-124 PLAVENGWINLIG
+124 
-137 GGYTSSLVLG
+137 
-147 YGNAIDNVEFVGKGI
+147 
-162 GQTTLKFA
+162 
-170 NHTSTKRLD
+170 
-179 TYGFNIQM
+179 M

-258 FITAV
+258 FITAG

-329 FADIYTKHPE
+329 FADIYTKHPQ

-396 PVYYPDVPATAQTT
+396 PTYYPDVPATAQTT

-500 FSSLIDPINVVS
+500 FSSLVNPINVVS

-533 VPVTMTAVQVVQRN
+533 VTVSGFSADPTFNGTATVISIPDSYRFTAAN
-547 AGVATYTTYGR
+547 AGV
-558 HFANVGATVKI
+558 NVV
-569 QGILTDPSFNG
+569 
-580 TWTVASIVD
+580 
-589 DFNFTVAQVLPNVP
+589 
-603 ATVVGN
+603 
-609 ASYQP
+609 
-614 PVSANATVVS
+614 
-624 VPNSNQFTVA
+624 
-634 APGPNILPG
+634 PG
-643 LYLDGSVEMLRSQR
+643 LYIDGSVEMLRSQR

-855 TVASTPATTTFTVA
+855 TVASTPATTTFTVT

-883 INTPVKF
+883 INIPVKF

-956 PLTSATGSFFRYVSN
+956 PFTSATGSFFRYVSN

>member
-46 PGANITQSQRTGG
+46 PGAKIINRIRTGG
-59 YTTFTTA
+59 VATFNTS
-66 TPHGLVLGEKITLY
+66 TPHGLVTNEKITLY
-80 GLTVIYIDPST
+80 GFSDSTFNGT
-91 GAASN
+91 GAS
-96 LGPGQLGFQVTA
+96 QLGFQVVSIINPTRFTA
-108 IYSPNS
+108 A
-114 FQVLMPGANT
+114 VPGPDT
-124 PLAVENGWINLIG
+124 GLVTEDGWINLIG

-329 FADIYTKHPE
+329 FADIYTKHPQ

-396 PVYYPDVPATAQTT
+396 PTYYPDVPATAQTT

-500 FSSLIDPINVVS
+500 FSSLVNPINVVS

-533 VPVTMTAVQVVQRN
+533 VTVSGFSADPTFNGTATVISIPDSYRFTAAN
-547 AGVATYTTYGR
+547 AGV
-558 HFANVGATVKI
+558 NVV
-569 QGILTDPSFNG
+569 
-580 TWTVASIVD
+580 
-589 DFNFTVAQVLPNVP
+589 
-603 ATVVGN
+603 
-609 ASYQP
+609 
-614 PVSANATVVS
+614 
-624 VPNSNQFTVA
+624 
-634 APGPNILPG
+634 PG
-643 LYLDGSVEMLRSQR
+643 LYIDGSVEMLRSQR

-855 TVASTPATTTFTVA
+855 TVASTPATTTFTVT

-883 INTPVKF
+883 INIPVKF

-956 PLTSATGSFFRYVSN
+956 PFTSATGSFFRYVSN

>member
-1 MPSSNPV
+1 M
-8 DYGADPCGLRNSA
+8 A
-21 WAINECLLAAGRCD
+21 
-35 FPAGTFLLGSS
+35 TFNTS
-46 PGANITQSQRTGG
+46 
-59 YTTFTTA
+59 
-66 TPHGLVLGEKITLY
+66 TPHGLVTNEKITLY
-80 GLTVIYIDPST
+80 GFSDSTFNGT
-91 GAASN
+91 GAS
-96 LGPGQLGFQVTA
+96 QLGFQVVSIINPTRFTA
-108 IYSPNS
+108 A
-114 FQVLMPGANT
+114 VPGPDT
-124 PLAVENGWINLIG
+124 GLVTEDGWINLIG

-396 PVYYPDVPATAQTT
+396 PTYYPDVPATAQTT

-500 FSSLIDPINVVS
+500 FSSLVNPINVVS

-533 VPVTMTAVQVVQRN
+533 VTVSGFSAAPTFNGTATVISVPDSYRFTAAN
-547 AGVATYTTYGR
+547 AGV
-558 HFANVGATVKI
+558 NVV
-569 QGILTDPSFNG
+569 
-580 TWTVASIVD
+580 
-589 DFNFTVAQVLPNVP
+589 
-603 ATVVGN
+603 
-609 ASYQP
+609 
-614 PVSANATVVS
+614 
-624 VPNSNQFTVA
+624 
-634 APGPNILPG
+634 PG
-643 LYLDGSVEMLRSQR
+643 LYIDGSVEMLRSQR

-813 IASVSRNGSGIS
+813 INPPLASPAGASRNGSGIS

-834 LQVGMQ
+834 LQVGMEV
-840 ISTVGVTDGTFNGVF
+840 SVVGVADGTFNGVF
-855 TVASTPATTTFTVA
+855 TVLTVPAANQFTVS

-874 VSSSGGFVG
+874 ATSAGGFVG
-883 INTPVKF
+883 INIPVKF

>member
-46 PGANITQSQRTGG
+46 PGAKIINRIRTGG
-59 YTTFTTA
+59 VATFNTS
-66 TPHGLVLGEKITLY
+66 TPHGLVTNEKITLY
-80 GLTVIYIDPST
+80 GFSDSTFNGT
-91 GAASN
+91 GAS
-96 LGPGQLGFQVTA
+96 QLGFQVVSIINPTRFTA
-108 IYSPNS
+108 A
-114 FQVLMPGANT
+114 VPGPDT
-124 PLAVENGWINLIG
+124 GLVTEDGWINLIG

-396 PVYYPDVPATAQTT
+396 PVYYPDVPVTAQTT

-478 NSIQSVLYPGNAE
+478 NSIQSVLYPGSAE

-500 FSSLIDPINVVS
+500 YSSLVNPINVVS

-533 VPVTMTAVQVVQRN
+533 VTVSGFSAAPTFNGTATVISVPDSYRFTAAN
-547 AGVATYTTYGR
+547 AGV
-558 HFANVGATVKI
+558 NVV
-569 QGILTDPSFNG
+569 
-580 TWTVASIVD
+580 
-589 DFNFTVAQVLPNVP
+589 
-603 ATVVGN
+603 
-609 ASYQP
+609 
-614 PVSANATVVS
+614 
-624 VPNSNQFTVA
+624 
-634 APGPNILPG
+634 PG
-643 LYLDGSVEMLRSQR
+643 LYIDGSVEMLRSQR

-883 INTPVKF
+883 INIPVKF

>member
-1 MPSSNPV
+1 V
-8 DYGADPCGLRNSA
+8 A
-21 WAINECLLAAGRCD
+21 
-35 FPAGTFLLGSS
+35 TFNTS
-46 PGANITQSQRTGG
+46 
-59 YTTFTTA
+59 
-66 TPHGLVLGEKITLY
+66 TPHGLVANEKITLY
-80 GLTVIYIDPST
+80 GFSDST
-91 GAASN
+91 FNGTGVS
-96 LGPGQLGFQVTA
+96 QLGFQVVSIINPTRFTA
-108 IYSPNS
+108 A
-114 FQVLMPGANT
+114 VPGPDT
-124 PLAVENGWINLIG
+124 GLVTEDGWINLIG

-187 IKTLGNYPGNG
+187 IKTLGNYAGSG
-198 AVGGV
+198 VVGGV

-212 SVNCKNTLIQGITFD
+212 SINCKNTLIQGITFD

-244 RTGGVNTYTTAYPH
+244 RTAGVNTYTTAYPH
-258 FITAV
+258 FITAG
-263 ATPSYSPPVVPSPYT
+263 ATPSYSPPIVPPPYT
-278 NVSEINQYISN
+278 NVSEINQYIVN
-289 VTVGGASDISFNG
+289 VKTGGVADGSFTG
-302 YGYVQNITQTTFQ
+302 YGNVQNITQSTFQ
-315 RDFRAVIIGGRNNG
+315 RDIRAVIIGGRNNG
-329 FADIYTKHPE
+329 FADIYTKHPD
-339 WNFGFTLGDTVVIT
+339 WNFGFTIGDSVVIT

-378 SRITAPITLPAQN
+378 SRVTAPITLPAQN

-396 PVYYPDVPATAQTT
+396 PTYYPDVLATAQTT

-500 FSSLIDPINVVS
+500 FSSLVNPINVVS

-533 VPVTMTAVQVVQRN
+533 VPVTMGNYVFGIVSAQRQSNVVTFTTSQKHFLAPGNTVSVDVSDNSFDGSFAVV
-547 AGVATYTTYGR
+547 
-558 HFANVGATVKI
+558 NVI
-569 QGILTDPSFNG
+569 NDLT
-580 TWTVASIVD
+580 
-589 DFNFTVAQVLPNVP
+589 FTVAQVGVDVFP
-603 ATVVGN
+603 AIVVTGYGIVN
-609 ASYQP
+609 LALSG
-614 PVSANATVVS
+614 SLTVVS
-624 VPNSNQFTVA
+624 TPDSYRFTA
-634 APGPNILPG
+634 NIAGNNISPGAYI
-643 LYLDGSVEMLRSQR
+643 DGSVEMLRSQR

-813 IASVSRNGSGIS
+813 INPPSASPAGASRNGSGIS

-834 LQVGMQ
+834 LQVGMEV
-840 ISTVGVTDGTFNGVF
+840 SVVGVADGTFNGVF
-855 TVASTPATTTFTVA
+855 TVLTVTAANQFTVA

-890 NWEMLPIAYQRTANV
+890 NWEMLPIAYQRTSNV

-912 VHHLSI
+912 AHHLSI
-918 GDHVTTEGFLNTSFN
+918 GDHVTTEGFINTSFN

-956 PLTSATGSFFRYVSN
+956 AFTSATGSFFRYVSN

-991 GGRFGAVF
+991 GGRFGATF

-1013 FFYFDCPEGC
+1013 FFYFDCPGGC
-1023 LDLQCDPGPCKPND
+1023 LDLQCDPGPCKPDD

>member
-46 PGANITQSQRTGG
+46 PGAKIINRIRTGG
-59 YTTFTTA
+59 VATFNTS
-66 TPHGLVLGEKITLY
+66 TPHGLIANEKITLY
-80 GLTVIYIDPST
+80 GFSDST
-91 GAASN
+91 FNGTGPALFGFSVVSIINPTRFTAAVP
-96 LGPGQLGFQVTA
+96 GPDTGLVT
-108 IYSPNS
+108 
-114 FQVLMPGANT
+114 
-124 PLAVENGWINLIG
+124 EDGWINLIG

-147 YGNAIDNVEFVGKGI
+147 YGNAINNVEFVGKGI

-203 GAYPGRPVD
+203 GAYPGKPVD
-212 SVNCKNTLIQGITFD
+212 AANCKNTLIQGITFD

-244 RTGGVNTYTTAYPH
+244 RTAGVNTYTTAYPH
-258 FITAV
+258 FITTKV
-263 ATPSYSPPVVPSPYT
+263 TPSYSPPIVPPPYT
-278 NVSEINQYISN
+278 NVSEINQYIVN
-289 VTVGGASDISFNG
+289 VKTGGVADGSFTG
-302 YGYVQNITQTTFQ
+302 YGNVQNITQSTFQ
-315 RDFRAVIIGGRNNG
+315 RDIRAVIIGGRNNG
-329 FADIYTKHPE
+329 FADIYTKHPD
-339 WNFGFTLGDTVVIT
+339 WNFGFTIGDSVVIT

-378 SRITAPITLPAQN
+378 SRVTAPITLPAQN

-396 PVYYPDVPATAQTT
+396 PTYYPDVLATAQTT

-451 LSFLPMTVNTETQ
+451 LSFLPMTVDNKTP
-464 GARVINNKFGYQGR
+464 GARIINNKFGYQGR
-478 NSIQSVLYPGNAE
+478 NSIQSTLYPGDAE

-500 FSSLIDPINVVS
+500 YSSLVNPINVVS

-533 VPVTMTAVQVVQRN
+533 VTVSGFSADPTFNGTTTVISVLDNYRFTGAN
-547 AGVATYTTYGR
+547 AGV
-558 HFANVGATVKI
+558 NVV
-569 QGILTDPSFNG
+569 
-580 TWTVASIVD
+580 
-589 DFNFTVAQVLPNVP
+589 
-603 ATVVGN
+603 
-609 ASYQP
+609 
-614 PVSANATVVS
+614 
-624 VPNSNQFTVA
+624 
-634 APGPNILPG
+634 PG
-643 LYLDGSVEMLRSQR
+643 LYIDGNVTMLRSQR
-657 ILAAGCTFERNEV
+657 ILAKDCNFEYNEV
-670 RGGPNKVN
+670 RGGPNPVN
-678 QQSPVHAITVRETL
+678 QQSPVHAITVRETQD
-692 NAEVRYNNFDGFTG
+692 AKIRYNNFDGFTG

-711 DSYQHFGTRI
+711 DSYRHFGTHI
-721 HNNSALDICAFIALN
+721 HDNSALEIAAFIALN
-736 VQDWYELI
+736 VQDWYSIIAATGL
-744 GPLTANP
+744 ANP
-751 NPYSTLISAHRDMV
+751 EAYSTLISAHRDML
-765 VENNDVLLQGPGTW
+765 VENNDVVLKGPGTW
-779 YYQTAFDPLDAA
+779 YYQTAYDPLDAA
-791 FIVLNHDVDRSK
+791 FLTLNHDVNRSA

-813 IASVSRNGSGIS
+813 INPPLASPAGASRNGSGIS
-825 TFTTASAHE
+825 TFTTQSAHE
-834 LQVGMQ
+834 LQVGMEV
-840 ISTVGVTDGTFNGVF
+840 SVVGVADGTFNGVF
-855 TVASTPATTTFTVA
+855 TVLTVPAANQFTVT

-883 INTPVKF
+883 INLPVKF
-890 NWEMLPIAYQRTANV
+890 PWEMLPIAYQRTSNV

-912 VHHLSI
+912 AHHLSI
-918 GDHVTTEGFLNTSFN
+918 GDHVTTEGFINASFN

-956 PLTSATGSFFRYVSN
+956 AFTSATGNFFRYVSN

-991 GGRFGAVF
+991 GGRFGASF

-1013 FFYFDCPEGC
+1013 FFYFDCPGGC
-1023 LDLQCDPGPCKPND
+1023 LDLQCDPGPCKPDD

>member
-46 PGANITQSQRTGG
+46 PGAKIINRIRTGG
-59 YTTFTTA
+59 VATFNTS
-66 TPHGLVLGEKITLY
+66 TPHGLVTNEKITLY
-80 GLTVIYIDPST
+80 GFSDSTFNGT
-91 GAASN
+91 GAS
-96 LGPGQLGFQVTA
+96 QLGFQVVSIINPTRFTA
-108 IYSPNS
+108 A
-114 FQVLMPGANT
+114 VPGPDT
-124 PLAVENGWINLIG
+124 GLVTEDGWINLIG

-212 SVNCKNTLIQGITFD
+212 SINCKNTLIQGITFD

-263 ATPSYSPPVVPSPYT
+263 ATPSYSPPVVPSPYI

-353 GMTDPAFNGTKTVAG
+353 GMTDPAFNGTKTVDG

-378 SRITAPITLPAQN
+378 FRATAPITLPAQN

-396 PVYYPDVPATAQTT
+396 PTYYPDVPATAQTT

-500 FSSLIDPINVVS
+500 FSSLVNPINVVS

-533 VPVTMTAVQVVQRN
+533 VTVSGFSAAPTFNGTATVISVPDSYRFTAAN
-547 AGVATYTTYGR
+547 AGV
-558 HFANVGATVKI
+558 NV
-569 QGILTDPSFNG
+569 
-580 TWTVASIVD
+580 
-589 DFNFTVAQVLPNVP
+589 
-603 ATVVGN
+603 
-609 ASYQP
+609 
-614 PVSANATVVS
+614 
-624 VPNSNQFTVA
+624 
-634 APGPNILPG
+634 LPG
-643 LYLDGSVEMLRSQR
+643 LYIDGSVEMLRSQR

-692 NAEVRYNNFDGFTG
+692 NAEVRYNNFNGFTG

-855 TVASTPATTTFTVA
+855 TVASTPAPTTFTVA

-883 INTPVKF
+883 INIPVKF

-956 PLTSATGSFFRYVSN
+956 PFTSATGSFFRYVSN

>member
-46 PGANITQSQRTGG
+46 PGAKIINRIRTGG
-59 YTTFTTA
+59 VATFNTS
-66 TPHGLVLGEKITLY
+66 TPHGLVTNEKITLY
-80 GLTVIYIDPST
+80 GFSDSTFNGT
-91 GAASN
+91 GAS
-96 LGPGQLGFQVTA
+96 QLGFQVVSIINPTRFTA
-108 IYSPNS
+108 A
-114 FQVLMPGANT
+114 VPGPDT
-124 PLAVENGWINLIG
+124 GLVTEDGWINLIG

-212 SVNCKNTLIQGITFD
+212 SINCKNTLIQGITFD

-263 ATPSYSPPVVPSPYT
+263 ATPSYSPPVVPSPYI

-353 GMTDPAFNGTKTVAG
+353 GMTDPAFNGTKTVDG

-378 SRITAPITLPAQN
+378 FRATAPITLPAQN

-396 PVYYPDVPATAQTT
+396 PTYYPDVPATAQTT

-464 GARVINNKFGYQGR
+464 GAMVINNKFGYQGR

-500 FSSLIDPINVVS
+500 FSSLVNPINVVS

-533 VPVTMTAVQVVQRN
+533 VTVSGFSAAPTFNGTATVISVPDSYRFTAAN
-547 AGVATYTTYGR
+547 AGV
-558 HFANVGATVKI
+558 NV
-569 QGILTDPSFNG
+569 
-580 TWTVASIVD
+580 
-589 DFNFTVAQVLPNVP
+589 
-603 ATVVGN
+603 
-609 ASYQP
+609 
-614 PVSANATVVS
+614 
-624 VPNSNQFTVA
+624 
-634 APGPNILPG
+634 LPG
-643 LYLDGSVEMLRSQR
+643 LYIDGSVEMLRSQR

-692 NAEVRYNNFDGFTG
+692 NAEVRYNNFNGFTG

-855 TVASTPATTTFTVA
+855 TVASTPAPTTFTVA

-883 INTPVKF
+883 INIPVKF

-956 PLTSATGSFFRYVSN
+956 PFTSATGSFFRYVSN

>member
-46 PGANITQSQRTGG
+46 PGAKIINRIRTGG
-59 YTTFTTA
+59 VATFNTS
-66 TPHGLVLGEKITLY
+66 TPHGLVTNEKITLY
-80 GLTVIYIDPST
+80 GFSDSTFNGT
-91 GAASN
+91 GAS
-96 LGPGQLGFQVTA
+96 QLGFQVVSIINPTRFTA
-108 IYSPNS
+108 A
-114 FQVLMPGANT
+114 VPGPDT
-124 PLAVENGWINLIG
+124 GLVTEDGWINLIG

-212 SVNCKNTLIQGITFD
+212 SINCKNTLIQGITFD

-263 ATPSYSPPVVPSPYT
+263 ATPSYSPPVVPSPYI

-396 PVYYPDVPATAQTT
+396 PTYYPDVPATAQTT

-500 FSSLIDPINVVS
+500 FSSLVNPINVVS

-533 VPVTMTAVQVVQRN
+533 VTVSGFSAAPTFNGTATVISVPDSYRFTAAN
-547 AGVATYTTYGR
+547 AGV
-558 HFANVGATVKI
+558 NV
-569 QGILTDPSFNG
+569 
-580 TWTVASIVD
+580 
-589 DFNFTVAQVLPNVP
+589 
-603 ATVVGN
+603 
-609 ASYQP
+609 
-614 PVSANATVVS
+614 
-624 VPNSNQFTVA
+624 
-634 APGPNILPG
+634 LPG
-643 LYLDGSVEMLRSQR
+643 LYIDGSVEMLRSQR

-692 NAEVRYNNFDGFTG
+692 NAEVRYNNFNGFTG

-855 TVASTPATTTFTVA
+855 TVASTPATTTFTVT

-883 INTPVKF
+883 INIPVKF

>member
-46 PGANITQSQRTGG
+46 PGAKIINRIRAGG
-59 YTTFTTA
+59 VATFNTS
-66 TPHGLVLGEKITLY
+66 TPHGLVANEKITLY
-80 GLTVIYIDPST
+80 GFSDSTFNGT
-91 GAASN
+91 GAS
-96 LGPGQLGFQVTA
+96 QLGFQVVSIINPTQFTA
-108 IYSPNS
+108 A
-114 FQVLMPGANT
+114 VPGPDT
-124 PLAVENGWINLIG
+124 GLVTEDGWINLIG

-258 FITAV
+258 FITAA
-263 ATPSYSPPVVPSPYT
+263 ATPSYSPAVVPSPYT

-329 FADIYTKHPE
+329 FADIYTKHPQ

-353 GMTDPAFNGTKTVAG
+353 GMTDPAFNGTKTVDG

-378 SRITAPITLPAQN
+378 FRATAPITLPAQN

-500 FSSLIDPINVVS
+500 FSSLVNPINVVS

-533 VPVTMTAVQVVQRN
+533 VTVSGFSAAPTFNGTATVISVPDSYRFTAAN
-547 AGVATYTTYGR
+547 AGV
-558 HFANVGATVKI
+558 NVV
-569 QGILTDPSFNG
+569 
-580 TWTVASIVD
+580 
-589 DFNFTVAQVLPNVP
+589 
-603 ATVVGN
+603 
-609 ASYQP
+609 
-614 PVSANATVVS
+614 
-624 VPNSNQFTVA
+624 
-634 APGPNILPG
+634 PG
-643 LYLDGSVEMLRSQR
+643 LYIDGSVEMLRSQR

-779 YYQTAFDPLDAA
+779 YYQTAFEPLDAA

-840 ISTVGVTDGTFNGVF
+840 ISTVGVTDGTFSGVF
-855 TVASTPATTTFTVA
+855 TVVSTPAPTTFTVV
-869 NPGAV
+869 NPGAI

-933 DENIVTGTPTPTT
+933 DENIVTGTPTTTT

-956 PLTSATGSFFRYVSN
+956 PFTSATGSFFQYVSN

-991 GGRFGAVF
+991 GGRFGASF
-999 LAGRPD
+999 LAGRPE

>member
-46 PGANITQSQRTGG
+46 PGAKIINRIRTGG
-59 YTTFTTA
+59 VATFNTS
-66 TPHGLVLGEKITLY
+66 TPHGLVAGEKITLY
-80 GLTVIYIDPST
+80 GFSDST
-91 GAASN
+91 FNGTGPALFGFSVVSIINPTRFTAAVP
-96 LGPGQLGFQVTA
+96 GPDTGLVT
-108 IYSPNS
+108 
-114 FQVLMPGANT
+114 
-124 PLAVENGWINLIG
+124 EDGWINLIG

-187 IKTLGNYPGNG
+187 IKTLGNYTGNG

-203 GAYPGRPVD
+203 GAYPGKPVD
-212 SVNCKNTLIQGITFD
+212 AANCKNTLIQGITFD

-244 RTGGVNTYTTAYPH
+244 RTAGVNTYTTAYPH
-258 FITAV
+258 FITTK
-263 ATPSYSPPVVPSPYT
+263 ATPSYSPPIVPPPYT
-278 NVSEINQYISN
+278 NVSEINQYIVN
-289 VTVGGASDISFNG
+289 VKTGGVADGSFTG
-302 YGYVQNITQTTFQ
+302 YGNVQNITQSTFQ
-315 RDFRAVIIGGRNNG
+315 RDIRAVIIGGRNNG
-329 FADIYTKHPE
+329 FADIYTKHPD
-339 WNFGFTLGDTVVIT
+339 WNFGFTIGDSVVIT
-353 GMTDPAFNGTKTVAG
+353 GMTDAAFNGTKTVAG

-378 SRITAPITLPAQN
+378 SRVTAPITLPAQN

-396 PVYYPDVPATAQTT
+396 PTYYPDVLATAQTT

-451 LSFLPMTVNTETQ
+451 LSFLPMTVDNKTP
-464 GARVINNKFGYQGR
+464 GARIINNKFGYQGR
-478 NSIQSVLYPGNAE
+478 NSIQSTLYPGDAE

-500 FSSLIDPINVVS
+500 YSSLVNPINVVS

-533 VPVTMTAVQVVQRN
+533 VTVSGFSADPTFNGTTTVISVPDNYRFTGAN
-547 AGVATYTTYGR
+547 AGV
-558 HFANVGATVKI
+558 NVV
-569 QGILTDPSFNG
+569 
-580 TWTVASIVD
+580 
-589 DFNFTVAQVLPNVP
+589 
-603 ATVVGN
+603 
-609 ASYQP
+609 
-614 PVSANATVVS
+614 
-624 VPNSNQFTVA
+624 
-634 APGPNILPG
+634 PG
-643 LYLDGSVEMLRSQR
+643 LYIDGNVTMLRSQR
-657 ILAAGCTFERNEV
+657 ILAKDCTFEYNEV
-670 RGGPNKVN
+670 RGGPNPVN
-678 QQSPVHAITVRETL
+678 QQSPVHAITVRETQD
-692 NAEVRYNNFDGFTG
+692 AKIRYNNFDGFTG

-711 DSYQHFGTRI
+711 DSYRHFGTHI
-721 HNNSALDICAFIALN
+721 HDNSALEIAAFIALN
-736 VQDWYELI
+736 VQDWYSIIAATGL
-744 GPLTANP
+744 ANP
-751 NPYSTLISAHRDMV
+751 EAYSTLISAHRDML
-765 VENNDVLLQGPGTW
+765 VENNDVVLKGPGTW
-779 YYQTAFDPLDAA
+779 YYQTAYDPLDAA
-791 FIVLNHDVDRSK
+791 FLTLNHDVNRSA

-813 IASVSRNGSGIS
+813 ITSVSRDGSGIS

-834 LQVGMQ
+834 LQVGMEV
-840 ISTVGVTDGTFNGVF
+840 STVSVTDGTFNGVF
-855 TVASTPATTTFTVA
+855 TVASTPASTTFTVFNA
-869 NPGAV
+869 GAV
-874 VSSSGGFVG
+874 TTSSGGFVG
-883 INTPVKF
+883 INTPVNF
-890 NWEMLPIAYQRTANV
+890 DWEILPIGYQRTANV

-912 VHHLSI
+912 DHQLVA
-918 GDHVTTEGFLNTSFN
+918 GRHVTTEGFLNTSFN

-956 PLTSATGSFFRYVSN
+956 PFTSATGSFFRYVSN
-971 VQITCNTVRRLS
+971 VQIGCNTVRRLS
-983 GQDLVRNN
+983 GHDLVRNN
-991 GGRFGAVF
+991 GGRFGPSF

>member
-46 PGANITQSQRTGG
+46 PGAKIINRIRTGG
-59 YTTFTTA
+59 VATFNTSTA
-66 TPHGLVLGEKITLY
+66 HGLVANEKITLY
-80 GLTVIYIDPST
+80 GFSDSTFNGT
-91 GAASN
+91 GAS
-96 LGPGQLGFQVTA
+96 QLGFQVVSIINPTRFTA
-108 IYSPNS
+108 A
-114 FQVLMPGANT
+114 VPGPDT
-124 PLAVENGWINLIG
+124 GLVTEDGWINLIG

-258 FITAV
+258 FITAG

-396 PVYYPDVPATAQTT
+396 PVYYPDVPVTAQTT

-500 FSSLIDPINVVS
+500 FSSLVNPINVVS

-533 VPVTMTAVQVVQRN
+533 VTVSGFSAAPTFNGTATVISVPDSYRFTAAN
-547 AGVATYTTYGR
+547 AGV
-558 HFANVGATVKI
+558 NVV
-569 QGILTDPSFNG
+569 
-580 TWTVASIVD
+580 
-589 DFNFTVAQVLPNVP
+589 
-603 ATVVGN
+603 
-609 ASYQP
+609 
-614 PVSANATVVS
+614 
-624 VPNSNQFTVA
+624 
-634 APGPNILPG
+634 PG
-643 LYLDGSVEMLRSQR
+643 LYIDGSVEMLRSQR

-855 TVASTPATTTFTVA
+855 TVASTPATTTFTVT

-890 NWEMLPIAYQRTANV
+890 NWEMLPIAYQRTTNV

-991 GGRFGAVF
+991 GGRFGSVF

>member
-21 WAINECLLAAGRCD
+21 WAINECLLTAGRCD

-80 GLTVIYIDPST
+80 GISVVYIDPAT
-91 GAASN
+91 TLPSN
-96 LGPGQLGFQVTA
+96 LGPGQFGFQVTA
-108 IYSPNS
+108 IYSPTS

-124 PLAVENGWINLIG
+124 PLAAENGWINLIG

-147 YGNAIDNVEFVGKGI
+147 YGLATDNVEFVGKGI

-187 IKTLGNYPGNG
+187 IKTLGNYSGSG
-198 AVGGV
+198 VVGGA

-212 SVNCKNTLIQGITFD
+212 ATNCKNTLIQGITFD
-227 GNYTN
+227 GNYAN
-232 NSVADIAISSVS
+232 NSVADIAITSVS
-244 RTGGVNTYTTAYPH
+244 RTAGVNTYTTAYPH

-263 ATPSYSPPVVPSPYT
+263 ATPSYVPPVVPSPYT

-289 VTVGGASDISFNG
+289 VNIGGVSDISFNG
-302 YGYVQNITQTTFQ
+302 YGYVQNITQQTFQ

-329 FADIYTKHPE
+329 FADIYTKHPQ
-339 WNFGFTLGDTVVIT
+339 WNFGFTLGDSVVIT
-353 GMTDPAFNGTKTVAG
+353 GMTDPAFNGTKTVDG

-378 SRITAPITLPAQN
+378 FRATAPITLPAQN

-396 PVYYPDVPATAQTT
+396 PTYYPDVPATAQST

-451 LSFLPMTVNTETQ
+451 LSFLPMTVDTETQ
-464 GARVINNKFGYQGR
+464 GVRVINNKFGYQGR

-500 FSSLIDPINVVS
+500 FSSLVNPINVVS

-533 VPVTMTAVQVVQRN
+533 VAVSGFSADPTFNGTVTVISVPDNYRFTAAN
-547 AGVATYTTYGR
+547 AGV
-558 HFANVGATVKI
+558 NV
-569 QGILTDPSFNG
+569 
-580 TWTVASIVD
+580 
-589 DFNFTVAQVLPNVP
+589 VP
-603 ATVVGN
+603 GK
-609 ASYQP
+609 Y
-614 PVSANATVVS
+614 
-624 VPNSNQFTVA
+624 
-634 APGPNILPG
+634 I
-643 LYLDGSVEMLRSQR
+643 DGSVEMLRSQR

-721 HNNSALDICAFIALN
+721 HNNSALEICAFIALN

-813 IASVSRNGSGIS
+813 INPPLASPAGASRDGSGIS
-825 TFTTASAHE
+825 TFTTQSAHE
-834 LQVGMQ
+834 LQVGMEV
-840 ISTVGVTDGTFNGVF
+840 SVVGVADGTFNGVF
-855 TVASTPATTTFTVA
+855 TVLTVPAANQFTVT

-883 INTPVKF
+883 INLPVKF
-890 NWEMLPIAYQRTANV
+890 PWEMLPIAYQRTSNV

-912 VHHLSI
+912 AHHLSI
-918 GDHVTTEGFLNTSFN
+918 GDHVTTEGFINTSFN

-956 PLTSATGSFFRYVSN
+956 AFTSATGNFFRYVSN

-991 GGRFGAVF
+991 GGRFGATF

-1013 FFYFDCPEGC
+1013 FFYFDCPGGC
-1023 LDLQCDPGPCKPND
+1023 LDLQCDPGPCKPDD

>member
-1 MPSSNPV
+1 V
-8 DYGADPCGLRNSA
+8 A
-21 WAINECLLAAGRCD
+21 
-35 FPAGTFLLGSS
+35 TFNTS
-46 PGANITQSQRTGG
+46 TQ
-59 YTTFTTA
+59 
-66 TPHGLVLGEKITLY
+66 HGLVAGEKITLY
-80 GLTVIYIDPST
+80 GFSDST
-91 GAASN
+91 FNGTGPALFGFSVVSIINPTRFTAAVP
-96 LGPGQLGFQVTA
+96 GPDTGLVT
-108 IYSPNS
+108 
-114 FQVLMPGANT
+114 
-124 PLAVENGWINLIG
+124 EDGWINLIG

-147 YGNAIDNVEFVGKGI
+147 YGNAINNVEFVGKGI

-203 GAYPGRPVD
+203 GAYPGKPVD
-212 SVNCKNTLIQGITFD
+212 AANCKNTLIQGITFD

-244 RTGGVNTYTTAYPH
+244 RTAGVNTYTTAYPH
-258 FITAV
+258 FITTKV
-263 ATPSYSPPVVPSPYT
+263 TPSYSPPIVPPPYT
-278 NVSEINQYISN
+278 NVSEINQYIVN
-289 VTVGGASDISFNG
+289 VKTGGVADGSFTG
-302 YGYVQNITQTTFQ
+302 YGNVQNITQSTFQ
-315 RDFRAVIIGGRNNG
+315 RDIRAVIIGGRNNG
-329 FADIYTKHPE
+329 FADIYTKHPD
-339 WNFGFTLGDTVVIT
+339 WNFGFTIGDSVVIT

-378 SRITAPITLPAQN
+378 SRVTAPITLPVQN

-396 PVYYPDVPATAQTT
+396 PTYYPDVLATAQTT

-451 LSFLPMTVNTETQ
+451 LSFLPMTVDNKTP
-464 GARVINNKFGYQGR
+464 GARIINNKFGYQGR
-478 NSIQSVLYPGNAE
+478 NSIQSTLYPGDAE

-500 FSSLIDPINVVS
+500 YSSLVNPINVVS

-533 VPVTMTAVQVVQRN
+533 VTVSGFSADPTFNGTTTVISVPDNYRFTGAN
-547 AGVATYTTYGR
+547 AGV
-558 HFANVGATVKI
+558 NVV
-569 QGILTDPSFNG
+569 
-580 TWTVASIVD
+580 
-589 DFNFTVAQVLPNVP
+589 
-603 ATVVGN
+603 
-609 ASYQP
+609 
-614 PVSANATVVS
+614 
-624 VPNSNQFTVA
+624 
-634 APGPNILPG
+634 PG
-643 LYLDGSVEMLRSQR
+643 LYIDGNVTMLRSQR
-657 ILAAGCTFERNEV
+657 ILAKDCTFEYNEV
-670 RGGPNKVN
+670 RGGPNPVN
-678 QQSPVHAITVRETL
+678 QQSPVHAITVRETQD
-692 NAEVRYNNFDGFTG
+692 AKIRYNNFDGFTG

-711 DSYQHFGTRI
+711 DSYRHFGTHI
-721 HNNSALDICAFIALN
+721 HDNSALEIAAFIALN
-736 VQDWYELI
+736 VQDWYSIIAATGL
-744 GPLTANP
+744 ANP
-751 NPYSTLISAHRDMV
+751 EAYSTLISAHRDML
-765 VENNDVLLQGPGTW
+765 VENNDVVLKGPGTW
-779 YYQTAFDPLDAA
+779 YYQTAYDPLDAA
-791 FIVLNHDVDRSK
+791 FLTLNHDVNRSA

-813 IASVSRNGSGIS
+813 ITSVSRDGSGIS

-834 LQVGMQ
+834 LQVGMEV
-840 ISTVGVTDGTFNGVF
+840 STVSVTDGTFNGVF
-855 TVASTPATTTFTVA
+855 TVASTPASTTFTVSNA
-869 NPGAV
+869 GAV

-883 INTPVKF
+883 INLPVKF
-890 NWEMLPIAYQRTANV
+890 PWEMLPIAYQRTSNV

-912 VHHLSI
+912 AHHLSI
-918 GDHVTTEGFLNTSFN
+918 GDHVTTEGFINTSFN

-956 PLTSATGSFFRYVSN
+956 AFTSATGSFFRYVSN

-991 GGRFGAVF
+991 GGRFGASF

-1023 LDLQCDPGPCKPND
+1023 LDLQCDPGPCKPDD

>member
-21 WAINECLLAAGRCD
+21 WAINECLLTAGRCD

-46 PGANITQSQRTGG
+46 PGAKIINRIRTGG
-59 YTTFTTA
+59 VATFNTS
-66 TPHGLVLGEKITLY
+66 TPHGLVANEKITLY
-80 GLTVIYIDPST
+80 GFSDSTFNGT
-91 GAASN
+91 GAS
-96 LGPGQLGFQVTA
+96 QFGFQVVSIINPTRFTA
-108 IYSPNS
+108 A
-114 FQVLMPGANT
+114 VPGADT
-124 PLAVENGWINLIG
+124 GLVTEDGWINLIG

-147 YGNAIDNVEFVGKGI
+147 YGLATDNVEFVGKGI

-187 IKTLGNYPGNG
+187 IKTLGNYAGSG
-198 AVGGV
+198 VVGGA

-212 SVNCKNTLIQGITFD
+212 ATNCKNTLIQGITFD
-227 GNYTN
+227 GNYAN
-232 NSVADIAISSVS
+232 NSVADIAITSVS
-244 RTGGVNTYTTAYPH
+244 RTAGVNTYTTAYPH

-263 ATPSYSPPVVPSPYT
+263 ATPSYAPPVVPSPYT

-289 VTVGGASDISFNG
+289 VTIGGVSDISFNG
-302 YGYVQNITQTTFQ
+302 YGYVQNITQQTFQ

-329 FADIYTKHPE
+329 FADIYTKHPQ
-339 WNFGFTLGDTVVIT
+339 WNFGFTLGDSVVIT
-353 GMTDPAFNGTKTVAG
+353 GMTDPAFNGTKTVDG

-378 SRITAPITLPAQN
+378 FRATAPITLPAQN

-396 PVYYPDVPATAQTT
+396 PTYYPDVPATAQTT

-451 LSFLPMTVNTETQ
+451 LSFLPMTVDTETQ
-464 GARVINNKFGYQGR
+464 GVRVINNKFGYQGR

-500 FSSLIDPINVVS
+500 FSSLVNPINVVS

-533 VPVTMTAVQVVQRN
+533 VPVTMGNYVFGIVSAQRQSNVVTFTTSQKHFLAPGNTVSVDVSDNSFDGSFAVV
-547 AGVATYTTYGR
+547 
-558 HFANVGATVKI
+558 NVI
-569 QGILTDPSFNG
+569 NDLT
-580 TWTVASIVD
+580 
-589 DFNFTVAQVLPNVP
+589 FTVAQVGVDVFP
-603 ATVVGN
+603 AIVVNGYGVVN
-609 ASYQP
+609 LALSG
-614 PVSANATVVS
+614 SLTVVS
-624 VPNSNQFTVA
+624 TPDSYRFTA
-634 APGPNILPG
+634 NIAGNNISPGAYI
-643 LYLDGSVEMLRSQR
+643 DGSVEMLRSQR

-721 HNNSALDICAFIALN
+721 HNNSALEICAFIALN
-736 VQDWYELI
+736 VQDWYELT

-813 IASVSRNGSGIS
+813 ISSVSRNGSGIS
-825 TFTTASAHE
+825 TFTTASVHE

-855 TVASTPATTTFTVA
+855 TVASTPAPTTFTVT

-883 INTPVKF
+883 INLPVKF
-890 NWEMLPIAYQRTANV
+890 PWEMLPIAYQRTSNV

-912 VHHLSI
+912 AHHLSI
-918 GDHVTTEGFLNTSFN
+918 GDHVTTEGFINASFN

-956 PLTSATGSFFRYVSN
+956 AFTSATGNFFRYVSN

-991 GGRFGAVF
+991 GGRFGASF

-1013 FFYFDCPEGC
+1013 FFYFDCPGGC
-1023 LDLQCDPGPCKPND
+1023 LDLQCDPGPCKPDD

>member
-46 PGANITQSQRTGG
+46 PGAKIINRIRTGG
-59 YTTFTTA
+59 VATFNTS
-66 TPHGLVLGEKITLY
+66 TPHGLVTNEKITLY
-80 GLTVIYIDPST
+80 GFSDSTFNGT
-91 GAASN
+91 GAS
-96 LGPGQLGFQVTA
+96 QFGFQVVSIINPTRFTA
-108 IYSPNS
+108 A
-114 FQVLMPGANT
+114 VPGADT
-124 PLAVENGWINLIG
+124 GLVTEDGWINLIG

-147 YGNAIDNVEFVGKGI
+147 YGLATDNVEFVGKGI

-179 TYGFNIQM
+179 VYGFNIQM

-198 AVGGV
+198 IVGAV

-212 SVNCKNTLIQGITFD
+212 ATNCKNTLIQGITFD

-244 RTGGVNTYTTAYPH
+244 RTAGVNTYTTAYPH

-263 ATPSYSPPVVPSPYT
+263 ATPSYSPAVVPSPYT

-289 VTVGGASDISFNG
+289 VTIGGVSDISFNG
-302 YGYVQNITQTTFQ
+302 FGYVQNITQSTFQ
-315 RDFRAVIIGGRNNG
+315 RDFRTVIIGGRNNG
-329 FADIYTKHPE
+329 FADIYTKHPQ
-339 WNFGFTLGDTVVIT
+339 WNFGFTLGDSVVIT
-353 GMTDPAFNGTKTVAG
+353 GMTDPAFNGTKTVDG

-378 SRITAPITLPAQN
+378 FRATAPITLPAQN

-396 PVYYPDVPATAQTT
+396 PTYYPDVPATAQST

-451 LSFLPMTVNTETQ
+451 LSFLPMTVDTETQ
-464 GARVINNKFGYQGR
+464 GVRVINNKFGYQGR

-500 FSSLIDPINVVS
+500 FSSLVNPINVVS

-533 VPVTMTAVQVVQRN
+533 VAVSGFSADPTFNGTVTVISVPDNYRFTAAN
-547 AGVATYTTYGR
+547 AGV
-558 HFANVGATVKI
+558 NV
-569 QGILTDPSFNG
+569 
-580 TWTVASIVD
+580 
-589 DFNFTVAQVLPNVP
+589 VP
-603 ATVVGN
+603 GK
-609 ASYQP
+609 Y
-614 PVSANATVVS
+614 
-624 VPNSNQFTVA
+624 
-634 APGPNILPG
+634 I
-643 LYLDGSVEMLRSQR
+643 DGSVEMLRSQR

-813 IASVSRNGSGIS
+813 ITSVTRDGSGIS

-840 ISTVGVTDGTFNGVF
+840 ISTVNVTDGTFNGVF
-855 TVASTPATTTFTVA
+855 TVVSTPAPTTFTVS
-869 NPGAV
+869 NPGAAV
-874 VSSSGGFVG
+874 TSSGGFVG

-890 NWEMLPIAYQRTANV
+890 PWEILPIGYQRTANV

-912 VHHLSI
+912 AHQLTI
-918 GDHVTTEGFLNTSFN
+918 GQHATTEGFINTSFN

-956 PLTSATGSFFRYVSN
+956 PFTSETGSFFRYVSN
-971 VQITCNTVRRLS
+971 VQIGCNTVRRLS
-983 GQDLVRNN
+983 GRDLVNNN
-991 GGRFGAVF
+991 GGRFGSSF

-1013 FFYFDCPEGC
+1013 FFYFDCPGGC
-1023 LDLQCDPGPCKPND
+1023 LDLQCDPGPCKPDD

>member
-8 DYGADPCGLRNSA
+8 DYGADPCALRNSA
-21 WAINECLLAAGRCD
+21 WAINECLLATGRCD

-147 YGNAIDNVEFVGKGI
+147 YGNAIDNVEIVGKGI

-179 TYGFNIQM
+179 IYGFNIQM

-258 FITAV
+258 FITTK

-289 VTVGGASDISFNG
+289 VTVGGLSDISFNG

-329 FADIYTKHPE
+329 FADIYTKHPD
-339 WNFGFTLGDTVVIT
+339 WNFGFTIGDSVVIT

-368 FLPGGQEFYC
+368 ILPGGQEFYC

-396 PVYYPDVPATAQTT
+396 PTYYPDVPATAQTT

-500 FSSLIDPINVVS
+500 FSSLVNPINVVS

-533 VPVTMTAVQVVQRN
+533 VTVSGFSADPTFNGTATVISIPDSYRFTAAN
-547 AGVATYTTYGR
+547 AGV
-558 HFANVGATVKI
+558 NVV
-569 QGILTDPSFNG
+569 
-580 TWTVASIVD
+580 
-589 DFNFTVAQVLPNVP
+589 
-603 ATVVGN
+603 
-609 ASYQP
+609 
-614 PVSANATVVS
+614 
-624 VPNSNQFTVA
+624 
-634 APGPNILPG
+634 PG
-643 LYLDGSVEMLRSQR
+643 LYIDGSVEMLRSQR

-744 GPLTANP
+744 GPFTANP

-813 IASVSRNGSGIS
+813 INPPSASPAGASRNGSGIS

-834 LQVGMQ
+834 LQVGMEV
-840 ISTVGVTDGTFNGVF
+840 SVVGVADGTFNGVF
-855 TVASTPATTTFTVA
+855 TVLTVPGSNQFTVA

-883 INTPVKF
+883 INIPVKF